1 MSKNPEKKKTDI
13 IFEYDHL
20 DLGNACSA
28 TECTGLIQV
37 PPTTE
42 EEEESYLSIADY
54 RAPSVAEPAEEFY
67 EEEEES
73 EEKSGE
79 QMKQMY

>member
-1 MSKNPEKKKTDI
+1 MPERPEKKKTDI

-37 PPTTE
+37 PPMTE
-42 EEEESYLSIADY
+42 DEEESYLSIADY
-54 RAPSVAEPAEEFY
+54 RAPSVAEPAEEFH
-67 EEEEES
+67 EETEIEENSNEAL
-73 EEKSGE
+73 
-79 QMKQMY
+79 KQMY

>member
-1 MSKNPEKKKTDI
+1 MSDRPEKKKTDI

-20 DLGNACSA
+20 DLGNACCA
-28 TECTGLIQV
+28 TDCTGLIQV

-54 RAPSVAEPAEEFY
+54 RAPSVAEPAEEFC
-67 EEEEES
+67 EETEKAEENPDEDL
-73 EEKSGE
+73 
-79 QMKQMY
+79 KQMY